1 MVFGSWL
8 DARAVVV
15 LLFGEA
21 QRAASVALPDDPEPR
36 PPPGP
41 GRPYGCG
48 QDTCRISRG
57 GLGRRHT
64 DLDIMVA
71 NRVGRSVGVIFA
83 EGGEEAFRDLEQEAL
98 ADTLS
103 GDKPLVVSTGG
114 GVVERPANRQL
125 LAERALVVWLRA
137 EPGTLAARVAD
148 GLGRPLL
155 ADGDPVDLL
164 VALAERRHPLY
175 HTVSDQVVDT
185 DRLDVDAVAALV
197 EQVAGDRARVA
208 P

>member
-1 MVFGSWL
+1 MT
-8 DARAVVV
+8 RN
-15 LLFGEA
+15 
-21 QRAASVALPDDPEPR
+21 
-36 PPPGP
+36 PGP
-41 GRPYGCG
+41 HLVLVGLMGAGKTRVGSAVAA
-48 QDTCRISRG
+48 R
-57 GLGRRHT
+57 LGRNHA

-125 LAERALVVWLRA
+125 LVERALVVWLRA

-148 GLGRPLL
+148 GSGRPLL

-164 VALAERRHPLY
+164 VALAERRDPLY
-175 HTVSDQVVDT
+175 YTVSDQVVDT
-185 DRLDVDAVAALV
+185 DRLGVDAVAALV
-197 EQVAGDRARVA
+197 EQVAGDGAGVA

>member
-1 MVFGSWL
+1 MTRNPGPHLALVGLMGAGKTRVGS
-8 DARAVVV
+8 AV
-15 LLFGEA
+15 
-21 QRAASVALPDDPEPR
+21 AAS
-36 PPPGP
+36 
-41 GRPYGCG
+41 
-48 QDTCRISRG
+48 
-57 GLGRRHT
+57 LGRNHA

-98 ADTLS
+98 AETLS

-125 LAERALVVWLRA
+125 LVERALVVWLRA
-137 EPGTLAARVAD
+137 EPETLAARVAD
-148 GLGRPLL
+148 GSGRPLL

-164 VALAERRHPLY
+164 VALADRRHPLY

-185 DRLDVDAVAALV
+185 DNLDVDAVAALV
-197 EQVAGDRARVA
+197 EQVVEDGAGVA